1 MSSSMNAGR
10 KGNNG
15 PARYSHW
22 WLLGA
27 VGLMTLPFLNKALHI
42 DDTAYIYQARHILL
56 DPVHPFDFQFN
67 WLGITGDAI
76 HSINH
81 PPLLSYYFAL
91 IISLFGESEPVLH
104 ASLMI
109 FPLIAVYSISFL
121 AQRFTRQPLPA
132 MLMLMLAPPFFV
144 SASTLMLDVPVLGLT
159 LAATAL
165 FVRGMD
171 SDNPPMLAISGVVL
185 AAACLI
191 KYSAVLQFPVL
202 GLYAVLQGKTRKALI
217 PLGLAAILVSSWIW
231 FTWVTSGILHPL
243 QAIGLEGDLKT
254 SMLAK
259 WTSLASFTGASAL
272 VAGFLPFAGARRWAV
287 LLASLAL
294 TYFFVLPHSALGWG
308 SLGLL
313 AILIFNGTYL
323 FGRVIAGL
331 TDIRNFKDRDTVF
344 LLAWFVV
351 TTAFVVGVIA
361 FNAVRHVLIFL
372 VPLVLLLF
380 RMYPAPGGFKFARAH
395 LAALLLLSLTVSFGD
410 HIYANAYR
418 GMADRL
424 MLVVEN
430 QGLRDEGIGIEP
442 NNTVWFRTHWGF
454 QYYMENRG
462 AKMLEIT
469 NVDQVNDGDWIVDTV
484 TAHKNFIPKESWPV
498 LKVEREFDAVS
509 PWPVLLMNTG
519 LGAGWYSDF
528 WGPLPFAWGGNTPM
542 ETFTLSRVAFHE
554 NDTEGAS

>member
-1 MSSSMNAGR
+1 M
-10 KGNNG
+10 
-15 PARYSHW
+15 RYSHW

-42 DDTAYIYQARHILL
+42 DDPAYIYQARQILL

-67 WLGITGDAI
+67 WLGVTSDAI

-81 PPLLSYYFAL
+81 PPLLSYYLAL

-121 AQRFTRQPLPA
+121 TQRFTNQPLPA
-132 MLMLMLAPPFFV
+132 MLMLMFAPPFFV
-144 SASTLMLDVPVLGLT
+144 SASTLMLDVPVLALA

-165 FVRGMD
+165 FIRGLD
-171 SDNPPMLAISGVVL
+171 IDNMPTLAFSGVVL

-202 GLYAVLQGKTRKALI
+202 GLYAMLQGKTRKALI
-217 PLGLAAILVSSWIW
+217 PLGLAMILVSSWIW

-254 SMLAK
+254 PMLAK
-259 WTSLASFTGASAL
+259 WTSLLSFTGVSAL

-294 TYFFVLPHSALGWG
+294 TYFFILPHSALGWV
-308 SLGLL
+308 SQGLL
-313 AILIFNGTYL
+313 AILVFNGTYL
-323 FGRVIAGL
+323 FGWVIAGM
-331 TDIRNFKDRDTVF
+331 TDIRNFKDRDTLF
-344 LLAWFVV
+344 LIVWFGI
-351 TTAFVVGVIA
+351 TAAFVVQVIA

-372 VPLVLLLF
+372 VPMVLLLF
-380 RMYPAPGGFKFARAH
+380 RMYPAPGGFKFARAQ
-395 LAALLLLSLTVSFGD
+395 LAALLLLSLAVSFGD

-424 MLVVEN
+424 LLAVEN
-430 QGLRDEGIGIEP
+430 QGLRDEGIGRQP

-462 AKMLEIT
+462 AKMLEFS
-469 NVDQVNDGDWIVDTV
+469 NVDQVKEGDWIVDTV
-484 TAHKNFIPKESWPV
+484 TAHKNFIAKNSWPV
-498 LKVEREFDAVS
+498 LRMEREFDAVS
-509 PWPVLLMNTG
+509 PLPVHLMNSG
-519 LGAGWYSDF
+519 LGAGWYADI
-528 WGPLPFAWGGNTPM
+528 WGPLPFAWGGKSPM
-542 ETFTLSRVAFHE
+542 ETFTLSRVVFSK
-554 NDTEGAS
+554 NDTEGA